1 MNYRIIA
8 VRTYIDYA
16 EPEDSDDGV
25 TYPLGFADSLDDAK
39 KLVRDDMGEVIQEEI
54 DSWGYGEGD
63 EETIQELRDS
73 YTDDLDSVT
82 RLMDFHPIGTLTK
95 EDDESRL
102 IVKYLAVACEPIRER
117 E

>member
-8 VRTYIDYA
+8 VKTYIDYA

-39 KLVRDDMGEVIQEEI
+39 KLIRADMNDVIQEEI
-54 DSWGYGEGD
+54 DSWGYDEND
-63 EETIQELRDS
+63 EEAIQELRDS
-73 YTDDLDSVT
+73 YSDDLDSIA
-82 RLMDFHPIGTLTK
+82 RLMDFHTVGTLTK
-95 EDDESRL
+95 EDDESRST
-102 IVKYLAVACEPIRER
+102 IDYIAVACEPMKER